1 MHTKCNFRL
10 YLQRARIII
19 VNIEEGEQDGRVWE
33 HFDCFKIHLDV
44 EKVSLKINRRLAER
58 FLYNQG
64 QESKKI
70 STRSQVEKKRRN

>member
-1 MHTKCNFRL
+1 M
-10 YLQRARIII
+10 YLQRAPIII

-58 FLYNQG
+58 FLYN
-64 QESKKI
+64 
-70 STRSQVEKKRRN
+70 